1 MTLHD
6 AVYQNGNPES
16 NGPGD
21 TTVTLAELNRRLDQA
36 YHELTDIA
44 DELERRVALKR
55 RRDARHR
62 ANRRNHN
69 NGKAAA

>member
-1 MTLHD
+1 MNQKHTVSQD
-6 AVYQNGNPES
+6 GSPKS
-16 NGPGD
+16 NGHGD
-21 TTVTLAELNRRLDQA
+21 TTLTLAELNRRLDQA

-62 ANRRNHN
+62 AHKRQE
-69 NGKAAA
+69 ATA